1 MVLFYKRGFENSIL
15 FTCAYC
21 GLDAPNTDLMY
32 FLTSKAVSTND
43 VVEVYN
49 VSFLAILELLMLV
62 YAVATAVF
70 FADKSAIL
78 VCNVA
83 TCKSVSFGV

>member
-1 MVLFYKRGFENSIL
+1 MITLNCIP
-15 FTCAYC
+15 FTCANC
-21 GLDAPNTDLMY
+21 GLDAPKTDLMY
-32 FLTSKAVSTND
+32 FFTSFAVSTNP
-43 VVEVYN
+43 VLLEYN
-49 VSFLAILELLMLV
+49 VSFLAILELLMLA

-70 FADKSAIL
+70 FAVRSAIL

>member
-32 FLTSKAVSTND
+32 FLTSKAVSTHD

-49 VSFLAILELLMLV
+49 VSFL
-62 YAVATAVF
+62 
-70 FADKSAIL
+70 
-78 VCNVA
+78 
-83 TCKSVSFGV
+83 

>member
-1 MVLFYKRGFENSIL
+1 MLLFYKRGFENSIL

-21 GLDAPNTDLMY
+21 GLVAPKTDLTY
-32 FLTSKAVSTND
+32 FLTSNAVSTNP
-43 VVEVYN
+43 VAEEYN

-70 FADKSAIL
+70 FIVRSAIL
-78 VCNVA
+78 AWIVA

>member
-1 MVLFYKRGFENSIL
+1 MLLLYNLGFENSIP

-21 GLDAPNTDLMY
+21 GLVAPKTDLTY

-49 VSFLAILELLMLV
+49 VSFLAILELLILV

-70 FADKSAIL
+70 FAVRSAIL
-78 VCNVA
+78 D
-83 TCKSVSFGV
+83 CKWIC

>member
-1 MVLFYKRGFENSIL
+1 MVE
-15 FTCAYC
+15 
-21 GLDAPNTDLMY
+21 
-32 FLTSKAVSTND
+32 
-43 VVEVYN
+43 EYN
-49 VSFLAILELLMLV
+49 VSFLVILELLMLV

-78 VCNVA
+78 ACIVA

>member
-1 MVLFYKRGFENSIL
+1 MLLIYNRGFENSIL

-21 GLDAPNTDLMY
+21 GLVAPNTDLTY
-32 FLTSKAVSTND
+32 FLTSNAVSTKE
-43 VVEVYN
+43 VAEVYN

-78 VCNVA
+78 TWIVA
-83 TCKSVSFGV
+83 TCKSVSFGM